1 MSLSQEQL
9 ERLIN
14 RRLDSAITP
23 AEEIELAAELD
34 RNPAA
39 QRLLD
44 DYAQLARLSAESL
57 EAAWGESQEVALIL
71 PPQTGSPV
79 QPQPR
84 YHRAWW
90 AMPAAVA
97 AALVAMV
104 WLTPDS
110 ATQKV
115 ATHQRPRTHLNANVG
130 SDIQPV
136 STHTASSMVP
146 RLGIESRS
154 TDRDYFWLVG
164 SDGRIYLIERQVD
177 RVIERPARQWNARTK
192 NGGV

>member
-1 MSLSQEQL
+1 MLLSQEQL

-23 AEEIELAAELD
+23 AEEIELAAELA

-39 QRLLD
+39 QHLLD
-44 DYAQLARLSAESL
+44 DYAQLDRLSAESL
-57 EAAWGESQEVALIL
+57 EAAWGESQEVVLVIPA
-71 PPQTGSPV
+71 QTVSPA

-115 ATHQRPRTHLNANVG
+115 ATNPHPRTQLNANVG
-130 SDIQPV
+130 SSIRPV
-136 STHTASSMVP
+136 SVNAGSNMVP
-146 RLGIESRS
+146 QLGIESRS
-154 TDRDYFWLVG
+154 TDRDYYWLVG
-164 SDGRIYLIERQVD
+164 KDGRIYLIERQVD
-177 RVIERPARQWNARTK
+177 RLIERPAQQWNARTK